1 MSCFQK
7 VFRAILNFQIWLWF
21 VWENDNP
28 KDIYED
34 IYNNIKDFVCLLE
47 PGQHGDGLVC
57 L

>member
-7 VFRAILNFQIWLWF
+7 VFKAILNFQIWLWF
-21 VWENDNP
+21 VRENDNQ

-47 PGQHGDGLVC
+47 SD
-57 L
+57 

>member
-7 VFRAILNFQIWLWF
+7 VFNAILNFQIWLWF
-21 VWENDNP
+21 VWENDNQ

-34 IYNNIKDFVCLLE
+34 TYNNIKDFVCLLE
-47 PGQHGDGLVC
+47 SGQQGGGLVC